1 MGKTYKHNDILELA
15 KFLANSHYGV
25 TYEDMLE
32 EFSPISQRTIDR
44 RLKKVFEL
52 FPDYEEIKL
61 PNDRRKRFKLNH
73 SALRELLK
81 FDFDDITTLE
91 LLKKELQSIDKPQFT
106 DFINDLIEKVRIA
119 QKKELADNDIEALME
134 SEGFA
139 VRQHPHFKI
148 DEKIL
153 SDIREAILSFKKIK
167 IKYNK
172 QGEIVE
178 RIVHPYGVLHSA
190 KSYLIG
196 FSESSG
202 YNESDIK
209 GIRTFVLSKIIELKI
224 LDEYFET
231 LAYKEHGFNF
241 QEFANQSFGIYL
253 NEPMNVKLRFSGK
266 AVEDVKNYF
275 FHPTQ
280 KITDNGSN
288 VIVEFRASGD
298 DAICWEL
305 FKWGEYVEI
314 LAPQKLYDIYYNKLS
329 DVIRVMTSD

>member
-1 MGKTYKHNDILELA
+1 MGKTYKDNDIVDLA
-15 KFLANSHYGV
+15 RFMANSHNGV
-25 TYEDMLE
+25 TIDEIMEKYE
-32 EFSPISQRTIDR
+32 ISRRTAER
-44 RLKKVFEL
+44 RRDIVISKY
-52 FPDYEEIKL
+52 PYEEIE
-61 PNDRRKRFKLNH
+61 PSFYDRKKRWKVKK
-73 SALRELLK
+73 SEALKQLLK

-119 QKKELADNDIEALME
+119 QKKELADNDIEAIME

-178 RIVHPYGVLHSA
+178 RIVHPYGVLHGA

-202 YNESDIK
+202 YKEPDIK
-209 GIRTFVLSKIIELKI
+209 GIRTFVLSKILELRVIE
-224 LDEYFET
+224 DYFET
-231 LAYKEHGFNF
+231 IDGFNF

-253 NEPMNVKLRFSGK
+253 NEPMDVKLRFSGK

-298 DAICWEL
+298 EAICWEL
-305 FKWGEYVEI
+305 FKWGEFVEI
-314 LAPQKLYDIYYNKLS
+314 LAPQKLYDTYYNKLS

>member
-1 MGKTYKHNDILELA
+1 MGKTYKDNDILDLA
-15 KFLANSHYGV
+15 RFMANSHCGV
-25 TYEDMLE
+25 TIDDIMGKYE
-32 EFSPISQRTIDR
+32 ISRRTAERRRDR
-44 RLKKVFEL
+44 VLEL
-52 FPDYEEIKL
+52 FPEYDEIE
-61 PNDRRKRFKLNH
+61 NFSDRRKRWKLKPDT
-73 SALRELLK
+73 LRQLLK

-91 LLKKELQSIDKPQFT
+91 LLKKELQNIDKPQFT

-119 QKKELADNDIEALME
+119 QKKELQNTDIEALME

-178 RIVHPYGVLHSA
+178 RTIHPYGVLHSA

-196 FSESSG
+196 FSENSG
-202 YNESDIK
+202 YKEPDLK
-209 GIRTFVLSKIIELKI
+209 GIRTFLLSKITELRIIE
-224 LDEYFET
+224 DYFET
-231 LAYKEHGFNF
+231 IDGFNF
-241 QEFANQSFGIYL
+241 QEWANQSFGIYQA
-253 NEPMNVKLRFSGK
+253 EPMDVKLRFTGR
-266 AVEDVKNYF
+266 ALEDVRNYF

-298 DAICWEL
+298 EAICWEL
-305 FKWGEYVEI
+305 FKWGECVEI
-314 LAPQKLYDIYYNKLS
+314 LAPQKLHDIYYNKLS
-329 DVIRVMTSD
+329 DVIGVMTSD